1 VCLPAFAGGAQ
12 ALAAEEAAQRA
23 SRSVPPAPYALVGSR
38 LLDPVLPRATVS
50 CVGPQAEASDPT
62 NDSDTRACSAL
73 RAAASALARGR
84 APEASALALRAE
96 DQAAG
101 ASQREAL
108 EQTAQLVRAEALA
121 RGRRTA
127 EAQALFAR
135 LARTAAPPVSHVAE
149 IRLADFLLDEGRA
162 FEADEIYERRLR
174 DPGSEPEHRVGWWLR
189 AAEAALATKDPA
201 AARGWLERAERS
213 LENPEDRALVRL
225 RLADALAAEG
235 HADEAVAALSAL
247 VAEQGGA
254 DVALLAAARRATL
267 EAGTSRTDLLDALEG
282 VASATAPGVST
293 YGRVLLG
300 GALLDDRRD
309 SQAFAVLE
317 PLANAEVPASLV
329 PLVQRAL
336 ARSLDA
342 LGVEAQDEAGCSRLL
357 ARAGDRFPSLAR
369 RAQRPDAV
377 EALARC
383 NARLGLVSR
392 ARQLYRYLV
401 TEFGVEGRTRGL
413 LPLAELELAA
423 GETARARRHLDAEA
437 QLSRDGDA
445 TLHLALLRGE
455 LALAEGRPVET
466 VTRLLPLLQR
476 RLSPRQSARA
486 LVALARAGRA
496 LADPTVV
503 RDALE
508 PRLLSIPTALGT
520 DPDLGEAAFAT
531 AALLEGAGKSERARA
546 LFSRAERWLPSGPRR
561 AEASYH
567 TALLSHDT
575 ADAELAFG
583 AAGDVSD
590 AGAWSSLADA
600 GRSALRARAALE
612 SNQAPSM
619 SGGAATR

>member
-1 VCLPAFAGGAQ
+1 M
-12 ALAAEEAAQRA
+12 
-23 SRSVPPAPYALVGSR
+23 GSR
-38 LLDPVLPRATVS
+38 LLDPVLPRASTS
-50 CVGPQAEASDPT
+50 CVGPQAEASAPT

-73 RAAASALARGR
+73 RAATSALARGR
-84 APEASALALRAE
+84 APEASALALQAEARAT
-96 DQAAG
+96 G

-135 LARTAAPPVSHVAE
+135 LARTAAPPVRDVAE
-149 IRLADFLLDEGRA
+149 LRLADFLLDEGRA
-162 FEADEIYERRLR
+162 LEADEIYERRLG
-174 DPGSEPEHRVGWWLR
+174 DAGSEHRVGWWLR

-201 AARGWLERAERS
+201 AARGWLERAEKN
-213 LENPEDRALVRL
+213 LESPKDRALVRL
-225 RLADALAAEG
+225 RLADTLAAEG
-235 HADEAVAALSAL
+235 DADEAVAALSAL

-254 DVALLAAARRATL
+254 DVGLLAAARRATL
-267 EAGTSRTDLLDALEG
+267 EAGTSRADLLDALAG
-282 VASATAPGVST
+282 VVSATAPGVSA

-300 GALLDDRRD
+300 GAMLDDGRD
-309 SQAFAVLE
+309 SQALAVLE
-317 PLANAEVPASLV
+317 HLANAEVPDSLV
-329 PLVQRAL
+329 ALVQRAL
-336 ARSLDA
+336 GRSLDA

-423 GETARARRHLDAEA
+423 GETAQARRHLDAQA
-437 QLSRDGDA
+437 QLLSRDGDA
-445 TLHLALLRGE
+445 TLRLALLRGE

-583 AAGDVSD
+583 AEGDVSD
-590 AGAWSSLADA
+590 GGAWSSLADA

-612 SNQAPSM
+612 SSQAPTM